1 MEDTLNSLAW
11 LYKRIDEH
19 IKNAGKQE
27 QFNLDFLEGF
37 VYALLLV
44 QEDVKG
50 LRLAEKKE
58 NSRQD

>member
-1 MEDTLNSLAW
+1 MEDTLDNLSW
-11 LYKRIDEH
+11 IYKRIDEH
-19 IKNAGKQE
+19 IKNAGKHE
-27 QFNLDFLEGF
+27 EFNLDFLEGF